1 MDLAIWLLGFWIFIF
16 YFSSN
21 LFWSLLLHIGTGFF
35 NLARLKSKSF
45 LKEVRSHKQ
54 LDFDYLLKIKDKS
67 LKNLLG
73 NEDHLHTL
81 LAFIKATGRY
91 HSL

>member
-1 MDLAIWLLGFWIFIF
+1 MKMAFVNFVMKLKQSNIIYWCVRNMYERAKGC
-16 YFSSN
+16 FS
-21 LFWSLLLHIGTGFF
+21 
-35 NLARLKSKSF
+35 R
-45 LKEVRSHKQ
+45 
-54 LDFDYLLKIKDKS
+54 LKIKDKS

-91 HSL
+91 QSS